1 MALDVH
7 GQIATFRRTLVPLA
21 ACLGF
26 ALAPHCVAQPGS
38 AVRAGKA
45 APYIYTMTGE
55 RFVSMLHRAEPLTIL
70 EREKAYSYLDG
81 LKDATHGSVWCDI
94 DQLKTPDLAYDLADE
109 ISRAPLA
116 ERRQSAATLLLAM
129 LHRKYPCAAPAKGQ

>member
-1 MALDVH
+1 MRVAFV
-7 GQIATFRRTLVPLA
+7 
-21 ACLGF
+21 ACLAL
-26 ALAPHCVAQPGS
+26 ALAPYCIAQSGS

-45 APYIYTMTGE
+45 VPYIYTMTGD
-55 RFVSMLHRAEPLTIL
+55 RFVAMLHRAEPLTVL

-109 ISRAPLA
+109 IARAPSA
-116 ERRQSAATLLLAM
+116 ERSKSAASLLLAM
-129 LHRKYPCAAPAKGQ
+129 LHRKYPCAAPAKGR